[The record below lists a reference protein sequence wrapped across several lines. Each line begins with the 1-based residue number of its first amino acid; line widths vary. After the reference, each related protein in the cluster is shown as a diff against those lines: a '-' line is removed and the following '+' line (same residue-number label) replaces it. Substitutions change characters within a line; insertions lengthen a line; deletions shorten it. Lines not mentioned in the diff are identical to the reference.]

1 MDRRDDRVGGGEEA
15 IADREILAQSRHTT
29 FKVLPK
35 YVKRTTKQI
44 ATGTKKRRAARTKAG
59 HLSE

>member
-1 MDRRDDRVGGGEEA
+1 
-15 IADREILAQSRHTT
+15 
-29 FKVLPK
+29 VLPK

-44 ATGTKKRRAARTKAG
+44 ATGTKKRRAARTKGG